1 MRIDSPPTSPP
12 SVANLFWRTLAV
24 GLALWC
30 AATTHAWAIE
40 KITLWPTILFLRGQ
54 DLCQFQDAYGK
65 SRNELAMQATGQ
77 LKELLYTGVASRD
90 ALEVLVVIDGLID
103 KNRAQATQGQGMDIT
118 LEATLKA
125 GIDAVSR
132 GVNPENTRLEFA
144 NNTPVIDLI
153 NALKQGKRF
162 DTPDLQQ
169 MSRVKG
175 FAWGAYSFAPSCR
188 GDLLVTLHVVLPRGE
203 TVNFQAQGRPEQVM
217 SAIALQMVWHFQRT
231 SFPTLISMGDKFIV
245 LVGAPGTSINTA
257 PTPKVA
263 EQACKAI
270 KARLPIESEYDFLSI
285 LGDWNGG
292 VSLGH
297 QFWALADNHIMSPD
311 TRNPSPVRHPE
322 EVNGKEFSFYCVR

>member
-1 MRIDSPPTSPP
+1 
-12 SVANLFWRTLAV
+12 
-24 GLALWC
+24 
-30 AATTHAWAIE
+30 
-40 KITLWPTILFLRGQ
+40 
-54 DLCQFQDAYGK
+54 
-65 SRNELAMQATGQ
+65 MQATGQ

-103 KNRAQATQGQGMDIT
+103 KNRAQATQGPAMDIT

-162 DTPDLQQ
+162 DTPDLEQ

-175 FAWGAYSFAPSCR
+175 FAWGTYSFAPSCR

-217 SAIALQMVWHFQRT
+217 AAIALQMVRHFQRT
-231 SFPTLISMGDKFIV
+231 SFPTLISMGEKFIV

-270 KARLPIESEYDFLSI
+270 KARLPTESGYDFYRS
-285 LGDWNGG
+285 
-292 VSLGH
+292 
-297 QFWALADNHIMSPD
+297 WATGTAASRCATSSGRCPITTSCRPTPATLLPCATPKRSTAPSFLFTACADL
-311 TRNPSPVRHPE
+311 TRKNCAA
-322 EVNGKEFSFYCVR
+322 Y

>member
-1 MRIDSPPTSPP
+1 MRFFTNPRFRPTIRHALRRS
-12 SVANLFWRTLAV
+12 
-24 GLALWC
+24 LALALIGWG
-30 AATTHAWAIE
+30 AIGMPAMAIE

-65 SRNELAMQATGQ
+65 SRNESAMQATGQ

-162 DTPDLQQ
+162 DTPDLEQ

-175 FAWGAYSFAPSCR
+175 FAWGTYSFAPSCR

-217 SAIALQMVWHFQRT
+217 SAIALQMVRHFQRT

-257 PTPKVA
+257 PTAKVA

-270 KARLPIESEYDFLSI
+270 KARLPTESEYDFLSI

-292 VSLGH
+292 VSLG
-297 QFWALADNHIMSPD
+297 QQMWALANNHIMSPN

-322 EVNGKEFSFYCVR
+322 EVNATELSFYCVR

>member
-1 MRIDSPPTSPP
+1 
-12 SVANLFWRTLAV
+12 
-24 GLALWC
+24 
-30 AATTHAWAIE
+30 
-40 KITLWPTILFLRGQ
+40 
-54 DLCQFQDAYGK
+54 
-65 SRNELAMQATGQ
+65 
-77 LKELLYTGVASRD
+77 
-90 ALEVLVVIDGLID
+90 
-103 KNRAQATQGQGMDIT
+103 MDIT

-175 FAWGAYSFAPSCR
+175 FAWGTYSFAPSCR

-217 SAIALQMVWHFQRT
+217 SAIALQMVRHFQRT
-231 SFPTLISMGDKFIV
+231 SFPTLISIGDKFIV

-270 KARLPIESEYDFLSI
+270 KARLPTESEYDFLSI

-297 QFWALADNHIMSPD
+297 QLWALADNHIMSPD

-322 EVNGKEFSFYCVR
+322 EINGTEFSFYCVR

>member
-1 MRIDSPPTSPP
+1 MRLAAMVLFLLCFP
-12 SVANLFWRTLAV
+12 SLN
-24 GLALWC
+24 AL
-30 AATTHAWAIE
+30 AIE

-65 SRNELAMQATGQ
+65 SRNELTSQATGQ
-77 LKELLYTGVASRD
+77 LKELLYTGVASREAVD
-90 ALEVLVVIDGLID
+90 ILVVVDGLID
-103 KNRAQATQGQGMDIT
+103 KNRAQATQGSAMDIT

-125 GIDAVSR
+125 GIDAVSQ
-132 GVNPENTRLEFA
+132 GINPENTRLEFA

-175 FAWGAYSFAPSCR
+175 FAWGTYSYAPTCR

-203 TVNFQAQGRPEQVM
+203 TASFQAQGRPEQVM
-217 SAIALQMVWHFQRT
+217 SSIALQMVRHFQRT

-257 PTPKVA
+257 PSPLVA
-263 EQACKAI
+263 EQACSAI
-270 KARLPIESEYDFLSI
+270 KARLPTEKEYDYLSI

-292 VSLGH
+292 ISLGH
-297 QFWALADNHIMSPD
+297 DLWAMAGNHIMSPD

-322 EVNGKEFSFYCVR
+322 EVNRSEFRFYCVR